1 MGYLLKNIVNSPF
14 KGLDYSYISSDYGSR
29 AFYNN
34 VTGMNISDFHDG
46 IDMTSGNYV
55 VAYADGKV
63 IESRNNVTGYS
74 EVLASGNY
82 VKIDHGNG
90 LFSIY
95 AHMKYGSVT
104 VSVGQQVQKG
114 QIIGQVGATGFATG
128 AHLHFG
134 ICKNGKWVDPK
145 PYMLKTE
152 EVENNNDTEEYDKYY
167 VKYGDTLSGIAFTF
181 KTTVS
186 ELVKINNIS
195 NPNLILVGQ
204 EILIPKNSNNNLN
217 TNKYTVRPG
226 DNLSSIAT
234 LYGTTWQN
242 IYEKN
247 KNIIG
252 SNPNLILPGME
263 LEI

>member
-29 AFYNN
+29 TFYNN

-63 IESRNNVTGYS
+63 IESRNNVAGYS

-134 ICKNGKWVDPK
+134 ICKNGQWVDPK
-145 PYMLKTE
+145 SYMLKTE
-152 EVENNNDTEEYDKYY
+152 GVENNNDTEE
-167 VKYGDTLSGIAFTF
+167 
-181 KTTVS
+181 
-186 ELVKINNIS
+186 
-195 NPNLILVGQ
+195 
-204 EILIPKNSNNNLN
+204 
-217 TNKYTVRPG
+217 
-226 DNLSSIAT
+226 
-234 LYGTTWQN
+234 
-242 IYEKN
+242 
-247 KNIIG
+247 
-252 SNPNLILPGME
+252 
-263 LEI
+263 